1 MEQLSTQQCKETVR
15 DLLAFV
21 KSIAPKLSEIAG
33 KREFEIVI
41 TNDKEGI
48 GMSCSM
54 GWDPLKDE
62 EEVIVEDIQQGIS
75 IAGEF
80 RDTIVKAMEKFGCD
94 RKQTAAALGI
104 STRTLAKKIKE
115 YGITLEDI
123 DNEAERKRIQKALD
137 ECGGNSKRA
146 AEKLGMSRKAL
157 GRKML
162 ILGL

>member
-1 MEQLSTQQCKETVR
+1 MEPLSTQQCKETVR

-21 KSIAPKLSEIAG
+21 KSIAPQLSEIAG

-41 TNDKEGI
+41 TNDKDGI

-54 GWDPLKDE
+54 GWDPLKDDEPVVE
-62 EEVIVEDIQQGIS
+62 ELPEGVDV
-75 IAGEF
+75 AATF
-80 RDTIVKAMEKFGCD
+80 CDTIIKAMAKFGCE
-94 RKQTAAALGI
+94 RKKVAEALGI
-104 STRTLAKKIKE
+104 STRTLSRKLKE
-115 YGITLEDI
+115 YRITLEDI
-123 DNEAERKRIQKALD
+123 DNEVERQRIQAALD